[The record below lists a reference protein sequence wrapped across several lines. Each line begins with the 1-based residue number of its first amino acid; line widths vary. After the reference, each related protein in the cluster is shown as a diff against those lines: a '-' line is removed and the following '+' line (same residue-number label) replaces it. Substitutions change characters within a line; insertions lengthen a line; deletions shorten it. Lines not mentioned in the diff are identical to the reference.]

1 MQTGMKGMGF
11 IVSGFAGVIAAML
24 SFVVTAALG
33 IVLIPFLKKLKF
45 GQTIKEIGP
54 VWHKKKQGTPT
65 MGGFMFIAGILAAVL
80 VLAVGAALKG
90 GAFSQA
96 NKTNTLNLIAG
107 VFMALAFGFIGFM
120 DDYIKVVK
128 KRNLGLTAR
137 QKFLLQLFVGAV
149 YLLIEY
155 LTVNQGTTFIVPF
168 FNWQWNLHLFYWP
181 VALILIVGVVNS
193 VNLTDGIDGLAGSV
207 TFLAAIG
214 FMLAARLAEA
224 TGFAAI
230 SAALAGGCLGFLVWN
245 MYPAKVMMGDTGS
258 LFLGG
263 LLCAIAFG
271 MGFPLLLLPIG
282 IIYICETLSVIIQV
296 ISFKTTGKRVFK
308 MSPIHH
314 HFELCGWSEVKIDT
328 VFSIITGFYGG
339 VGYLDSGLSGQNR
352 LVRHSPSP
360 VPVSPEICNAG
371 GLPHVHGG
379 KFQTACQSP
388 KTCPQRVRSA
398 VFCPC
403 HHPGGV
409 RAGDDVFRQL
419 RLRQLL

>member
-328 VFSIITGFYGG
+328 VFSIITAVFT
-339 VGYLDSGLSGQNR
+339 VASVIWIADYLGRIDLSG
-352 LVRHSPSP
+352 
-360 VPVSPEICNAG
+360 I
-371 GLPHVHGG
+371 VH
-379 KFQTACQSP
+379 
-388 KTCPQRVRSA
+388 
-398 VFCPC
+398 
-403 HHPGGV
+403 HL
-409 RAGDDVFRQL
+409 FR
-419 RLRQLL
+419 